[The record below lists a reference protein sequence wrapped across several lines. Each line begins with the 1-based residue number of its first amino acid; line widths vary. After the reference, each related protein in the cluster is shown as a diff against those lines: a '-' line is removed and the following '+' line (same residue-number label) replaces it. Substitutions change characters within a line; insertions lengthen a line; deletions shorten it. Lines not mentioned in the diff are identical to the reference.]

1 MSHQI
6 HRLFIVVSSSNV
18 VDRNR
23 TEKEKEERK
32 RKKLQERE
40 RRKRREREKSEGERQ
55 TERAAQ
61 RERERRTHHTVP
73 WRESEWT
80 KIFCERKPEG
90 EGRIGRHARQRETK
104 AAEKPAEG

>member
-1 MSHQI
+1 MG
-6 HRLFIVVSSSNV
+6 REREA
-18 VDRNR
+18 DR
-23 TEKEKEERK
+23 
-32 RKKLQERE
+32 QRE
-40 RRKRREREKSEGERQ
+40 RRRE
-55 TERAAQ
+55 

-104 AAEKPAEG
+104 AAEKPAEGQGREEELAGRRRTKRAFHVAKHNEDESRERETSEELE

>member
-1 MSHQI
+1 MG
-6 HRLFIVVSSSNV
+6 
-18 VDRNR
+18 
-23 TEKEKEERK
+23 
-32 RKKLQERE
+32 ERE
-40 RRKRREREKSEGERQ
+40 REIGGREADRERERERER
-55 TERAAQ
+55 ERAAQ

-104 AAEKPAEG
+104 AAEKPAQGQGREEELAGRRRTKRAFHVAK